1 MSLET
6 ARRVLRIEAQ
16 AIQDVLARLDA
27 SFDRAVE
34 VLFTCKGRVVVTG
47 MGKSGLIG
55 RKISGTLSSTGTP
68 SFFLHPAEALHG
80 DLGMLARGDALLAI
94 SYGGETQEI
103 LNLLETLKRLEI
115 TIVTLT
121 GNLRSTLAE
130 ASDVALDVS
139 VKEEA
144 CSLNLAPT
152 ASTTVAM
159 AIGDALAV
167 SLLEKRG
174 FRPDDFAALHPAGR
188 LGNKLLRVEH
198 LMHSGDALPR
208 VATDTAMPA
217 VFHEMSAKK
226 LGMTTVL
233 TPEGKLAGIL
243 TDGDL
248 RRLMEKHGGATLAM
262 TAGDCMVRTP
272 QIIGPKILA
281 SQALNLMEKKKITSV
296 VVVDPN
302 SQKVV
307 GVVHLHD
314 LWTLELM

>member
-34 VLFTCKGRVVVTG
+34 VLFACKGRVVVTG

-68 SFFLHPAEALHG
+68 SFFLHPADALHG

-115 TIVTLT
+115 AIVTLT
-121 GNLRSTLAE
+121 GNPQSTLAE

-159 AIGDALAV
+159 AIGDALAI

-198 LMHSGDALPR
+198 LMHSGDAMPR
-208 VATDTAMPA
+208 VAPDTSMPA

-226 LGMTTVL
+226 LGMTTVT

-272 QIIGPKILA
+272 QTIGPKLLA
-281 SQALNLMEKKKITSV
+281 SEALNLMEKKKITSV
-296 VVVDPN
+296 VVIDPV

-314 LWTLELM
+314 LWTLELI

>member
-27 SFDRAVE
+27 SFDRAVD
-34 VLFTCKGRVVVTG
+34 LLYACNGRVVVTG

-55 RKISGTLSSTGTP
+55 RKLSGTLSSTGTP

-94 SYGGETQEI
+94 SYGGETHEI

-115 TIVTLT
+115 SIVTLT
-121 GNLRSTLAE
+121 GNLKSTLAE

-152 ASTTVAM
+152 ASTAVAM
-159 AIGDALAV
+159 AVGDALAI

-208 VATDTAMPA
+208 VAADTPMPA

-226 LGMTTVL
+226 LGMTTVT

-262 TAGDCMVRTP
+262 TAGDCMVGTP
-272 QIIGPKILA
+272 QTIGPKLLA
-281 SQALNLMEKKKITSV
+281 SEALNLMEKKKITSV
-296 VVVDPN
+296 VVVDDAR
-302 SQKVV
+302 KVL

-314 LWTLELM
+314 LWTLELI